1 MKMKRKIIS
10 RILLVVTILA
20 VVGTSIKIT
29 PIVTEGYMMYKEA
42 VKKTDLESAIE
53 AVRSD
58 KDYVTIDQISNL
70 FLEEVVES
78 EDRRFYSHGGIDL
91 FATVRAMF
99 RNIEAGSFVEGGS
112 TITQQLAKNLYF
124 SFEKK
129 YERKVAELFV
139 AMDLE
144 KMLSK
149 DEILEL
155 YCNIAYF
162 GEGCYGLKE
171 AANHYY
177 GVEALELSNEQVD
190 ALVWTL
196 KSPNNYN
203 PNVYEGVI
211 L

>member
-1 MKMKRKIIS
+1 MKRKVIL
-10 RILLVVTILA
+10 RILLVVAIL
-20 VVGTSIKIT
+20 VVVVTCIKMT
-29 PIVTEGYMMYKEA
+29 PVVTEGYKMYKEA
-42 VKKTDLESAIE
+42 VKETSLQAAIE

-58 KDYVTIDQISNL
+58 EDYITIDQISHS
-70 FLEEVVES
+70 FLEEVIES

-91 FATVRAMF
+91 FATARAVF
-99 RNIEAGSFVEGGS
+99 HNIQAGKLVEGGS

-139 AMDLE
+139 AMDIE
-144 KMLSK
+144 KMFSK
-149 DEILEL
+149 EEILEL

-177 GVEALELSNEQVD
+177 GVEAADLSSEQAN

-196 KSPNNYN
+196 KSPNYYN
-203 PNVYEGVI
+203 PNVYAGAV

>member
-1 MKMKRKIIS
+1 MKRKIIS
-10 RILLVVTILA
+10 RILIVVVILVI
-20 VVGTSIKIT
+20 VGIGIKIT
-29 PIVTEGYMMYKEA
+29 PIVAKGYKMYTVAIEEVTLKEA
-42 VKKTDLESAIE
+42 IAAVKSN
-53 AVRSD
+53 
-58 KDYVTIDQISNL
+58 KDYLTIEQISGS
-70 FLEEVVES
+70 FLEEVIGS

-91 FATVRAMF
+91 YATARAMF
-99 RNIEAGSFVEGGS
+99 HNIQAGHFVEGGS

-129 YERKVAELFV
+129 YERKVAELLV
-139 AMDLE
+139 AIDIE

-149 DEILEL
+149 EEILEL

-171 AANHYY
+171 AANYYY
-177 GVEALELSNEQVD
+177 GVEAADLSNEQAD

-196 KSPNNYN
+196 KSPNRYN
-203 PNVYEGVI
+203 PNVYKGA